1 MVRQKTVVYVAA
13 IVCVACLV
21 AVGAPG
27 GRQGGAGAGGA
38 AGGARSDEAARVAL
52 EAELRTWKESA
63 RSFLDRDA
71 AALAAL
77 RQRGGLSP
85 LHLATVKRMIAAGQL
100 AQPAE
105 GGGGEG
111 THDLVLNQAA
121 DREFLKEAEGV
132 EGGSGGGGGSD
143 DDDDDDGSKPK
154 GKKKKD
160 VSQIASVWPPA
171 GDWGANAGHD
181 LTTQNHED
189 LPTWDWETRYADMK
203 GYYTEMKPTKGLLV
217 QLKKVLRKVN
227 KNWAKKDIWASY
239 PDEDISQCPHE
250 TPECLF
256 WSTPAINISLEAT
269 ATHPAVPNSDRS
281 YRKCCVEH
289 RKMRAVTKTTR
300 EVLYNAGID
309 MWIGDGTLLGARRGH
324 GTIIPWDTDIDVFS
338 KMEDKQRIKEALHAA
353 AKDGSLPHA
362 WEKDPHG
369 RQMYWVYFSKKK
381 KAGDSHLE
389 IWLTDGLK
397 EKRSNFSLVYP
408 LQPCPFY
415 DFTVMCPQKVCALLS
430 FFPVFFSLFSSLVLI
445 WHHVSPLEMLF
456 KKKHTTT
463 QINEILTIAYGHWQ
477 QPDKEKKV

>member
-13 IVCVACLV
+13 IFCVACFV
-21 AVGAPG
+21 VVSAPG
-27 GRQGGAGAGGA
+27 GGRLAGAGTGGA
-38 AGGARSDEAARVAL
+38 SGGTLGARSDEALRTAR
-52 EAELRTWKESA
+52 EAELRLWKETA

-71 AALAAL
+71 AALVAL

-100 AQPAE
+100 ALPE
-105 GGGGEG
+105 RSGGGGGGEG

-121 DREFLKEAEGV
+121 DREFLREAEGV
-132 EGGSGGGGGSD
+132 EGGGSSAGDSDGDGD
-143 DDDDDDGSKPK
+143 DAGSKPE
-154 GKKKKD
+154 GKTKD
-160 VSQIASVWPPA
+160 ASQIASVWPPA

-203 GYYTEMKPTKGLLV
+203 GYYTQMKPTKGLLV

-239 PDEDISQCPHE
+239 PDEDITQCPHE

-324 GTIIPWDTDIDVFS
+324 GTIIPWDTDIDVFA
-338 KMEDKQRIKEALHAA
+338 KIEDKQRIKEALHAA

-369 RQMYWVYFSKKK
+369 RQMYWVYYSKKK

-415 DFTVMCPQKVCALLS
+415 DFTVMCPQK
-430 FFPVFFSLFSSLVLI
+430 
-445 WHHVSPLEMLF
+445 
-456 KKKHTTT
+456 
-463 QINEILTIAYGHWQ
+463 INEILTIAYGHWQ